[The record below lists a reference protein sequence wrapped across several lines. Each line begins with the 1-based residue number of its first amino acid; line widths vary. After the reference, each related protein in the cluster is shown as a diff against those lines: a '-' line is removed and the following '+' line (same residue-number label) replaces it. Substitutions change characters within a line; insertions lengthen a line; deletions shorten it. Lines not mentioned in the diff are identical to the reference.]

1 MATLQEEISGYR
13 TGIQVIGHQGL
24 LSQLKVGNQ
33 LYDIK
38 DPAVEQLAAAVE
50 TRLATVEGKDVVINS
65 TGSGAYVKSVVHGAT
80 GHNIDVTL
88 GNILDEAYVQ
98 GAAGSG
104 FPIVQVQQAVDGTIS
119 AVTGTIAAKNVTF
132 EATGGVAATN
142 VQDAIIEVYDDAMAL
157 KGTSS
162 DQSSA
167 ETIAGAKAYAKDLV
181 DALATG
187 VVADN
192 LEKIKGIIDELT
204 DGTGELN
211 GTGFLSMIDKLTGMG
226 WAATGTDPGNSSPSV
241 VEYVQHEITKVNQQ
255 NTEGINAL
263 DAVVFGADGL
273 AGATGDAADT
283 AYAGATSTKVAVKV
297 TEVDGKIT
305 AVDVKTNDIASATGL
320 ALLDAEAIKQINGK
334 TGNIVEVTGMD
345 INGGTGH
352 HASIKI
358 GTALEDLYFNKA
370 NAAAFTKKTVNVWG
384 GGTGIYTTYSAETNT
399 VELLVTQQEVW
410 IPTSEVLVPQ
420 S

>member
-13 TGIQVIGHQGL
+13 TVTQNVHDGL
-24 LSQLKVGNQ
+24 LSQLKVGSQ

-38 DPAVEQLAAAVE
+38 DPAVEQLAAAIE
-50 TRLATVEGKDVVINS
+50 TRLSTVEGKDVVVNV

-80 GHNIDVTL
+80 GHNIDVTV
-88 GNILDEAYVQ
+88 GNMLDEAYTQ
-98 GAAGSG
+98 GTAGSG

-132 EATGGVAATN
+132 DATGGVAATT

-157 KGTSS
+157 KGQEG
-162 DQSSA
+162 DDKNAQ
-167 ETIAGAKAYAKDLV
+167 TIEGAKAYAKDLV

-187 VVADN
+187 TVAEN
-192 LEKIKGIIDELT
+192 LEKIQGIIQELT
-204 DGTGELN
+204 DGGGALD

-226 WAATGTDPGNSSPSV
+226 WEATGTDPGNSSPSV

-255 NTEGINAL
+255 NADGINAL

-283 AYAGATSTKVAVKV
+283 AYAGATSTKVAVKL

-305 AVDVKTNDIASATGL
+305 AIDVKTNDIASATGL
-320 ALLDAEAIKQINGK
+320 ALLDSEAIKLINGK
-334 TGNIVEVTGMD
+334 TGNSVELTGMD

-370 NAAAFTKKTVNVWG
+370 NAAAFTKTTVNVWN
-384 GGTGIYTTYSAETNT
+384 TENDAYTKYTASTNT

-410 IPTSEVLVPQ
+410 IPTSNVLVPQ